1 MTLMTGA
8 EYRRSL
14 DDGRQVWIGGARVAN
29 VAEHPAFAGMV
40 GAMSAIYD
48 MQHDPAHQA
57 ALTFRFEDGSLGSR
71 FYKPPTSPEELR
83 MRRVMTRTVLDAVGP
98 SMDRFGDE
106 TVTALFVMQDR
117 RALMDQYDLRYGR
130 AVEGWLTHLQQT
142 NLFMTSGNTD
152 MKGNRA
158 KQPYQQD
165 DLDMYLRVVEE
176 RDDGIIVSGA
186 KWETGAAYAHVA
198 FVKPT
203 VGNWVVENRDFAVSF
218 IARLNAPGVRQIC
231 RAPLAAGADPF
242 DRPLTARFDEID
254 SLIIFDHVFVPWE
267 DVIFSRAPELAGAI
281 RSDLVRW
288 AAQGFLMRSQSKA
301 ELMVGTAC
309 LIAEQSRSIAIPE
322 VKQRI
327 ARLMVYA
334 ETLRSLVLA
343 AETAC
348 ERTETGLYM
357 PNQSIQHAGRVFAAT
372 YYYQA
377 VQDLR
382 DISGGALIV
391 TPDRASFELPELA
404 ADLNKYFS
412 IEDVSAEARIRVLNL
427 ANDLTAS
434 SYAGRSQ
441 AYQIFA
447 ESPVYTQA
455 LSLYGAYDKESA
467 KARAAKLAGL
477 GA

>member
-8 EYRRSL
+8 EYRKSL
-14 DDGRQVWIGGARVAN
+14 DDGRQVWITGERVAN
-29 VAEHPAFAGMV
+29 VATHPAFRSMV
-40 GAMSAIYD
+40 TAMSAIYD
-48 MQHDPAHQA
+48 LQHHPDHQA
-57 ALTFRFEDGSLGSR
+57 ALTFRFPDGTLGSR

-83 MRRVMTRTVLDAVGP
+83 ARRIMTRTVLDEIGP
-98 SMDRFGDE
+98 TMDRFGDE

-117 RALMDQYDLRYGR
+117 RALMDSYDPRYG
-130 AVEGWLTHLQQT
+130 ATVEHWLKHLQKT

-158 KQPYQQD
+158 KQPFQQD
-165 DLDMYLRVVEE
+165 DQDMYLRVVEE
-176 RDDGIIVSGA
+176 RDDGIIIRGA
-186 KWETGAAYAHVA
+186 KYETGAAYAHVA

-203 VGNWVVENRDFAVSF
+203 VGNWIEANRDFAVSV

-231 RAPLAAGADPF
+231 RAPLTSQADSFDSPLAA
-242 DRPLTARFDEID
+242 RYDEID
-254 SLIIFDHVFVPWE
+254 SLIIFDDVFIPWE
-267 DVIFSRAPELAGAI
+267 DVIFSRAPELAAAI

-288 AAQGFLMRSQSKA
+288 AAQGFLMRSHSKA

-309 LIAEQSRSIAIPE
+309 LIAEQTRSIVIPE

-334 ETLRSLVLA
+334 ETLNALVLA
-343 AETAC
+343 AEAAC
-348 ERTETGLYM
+348 ERTDTGLYM
-357 PNQSIQHAGRVFAAT
+357 PNQSIQHAGRVYAAT
-372 YYYQA
+372 NYYQA

-382 DISGGALIV
+382 DISGGSVIV
-391 TPDRASFELPELA
+391 TPDRASFELPEIA
-404 ADLNKYFS
+404 ADLNKYFA
-412 IEDVSAEARIRVLNL
+412 IEDISAEARIRVLNL

-434 SYAGRSQ
+434 NYAGRSQ

-455 LSLYGAYDKESA
+455 LSLYGAFDKA
-467 KARAAKLAGL
+467 TVTKRAARMAGL
-477 GA
+477 KS